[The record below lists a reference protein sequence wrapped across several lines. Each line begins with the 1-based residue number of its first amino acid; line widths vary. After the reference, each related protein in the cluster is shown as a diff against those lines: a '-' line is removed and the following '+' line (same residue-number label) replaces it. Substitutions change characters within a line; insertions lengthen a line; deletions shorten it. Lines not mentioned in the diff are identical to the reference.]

1 VKGFNRLSM
10 FTFSTI
16 GPFLPMAPA
25 GCTYDDASGVTR
37 YQALTTF
44 TSGVSDEICS
54 SNWAS
59 TLQNLG
65 RTAFGYRT
73 QFFLNNTPDLA
84 AQPLTVQINGVD
96 VPPTGWNYD
105 SASNSITFTA
115 MTTPQSGETL
125 TVTYA
130 TVCF

>member
-1 VKGFNRLSM
+1 
-10 FTFSTI
+10 
-16 GPFLPMAPA
+16 MAPA
-25 GCTYDDASGVTR
+25 GCSYDGGGDPLR
-37 YQALTTF
+37 YLSLVTF

-54 SNWAS
+54 PSWAT

-73 QFFLNNTPDLA
+73 QFYLNNTPDLSVR
-84 AQPLTVQINGVD
+84 PLEVSINGVA
-96 VPPTGWNYD
+96 VPGTAWSYD
-105 SASNSITFTA
+105 SASNSIIFDA
-115 MTTPQSGETL
+115 NNTPGAGQTL